1 MQPAT
6 ILTIL
11 GLAVF
16 TIANPVSNPEAFGV
30 ESGAEARGLEERAC
44 PTPAEVQCSRGC
56 PAVVKKA
63 YIRRAIRAVLVS
75 VLLARLAVGHKS
87 GCYKGAHKQKGGSG
101 ISVGVD
107 KIRDRYD

>member
-63 YIRRAIRAVLVS
+63 YIRRAILAVPVS
-75 VLLARLAVGHKS
+75 VLLARLAVRNRVAVI
-87 GCYKGAHKQKGGSG
+87 KGPRRVEEGGG
-101 ISVGVD
+101 Y
-107 KIRDRYD
+107 R